1 MRVSGSTL
9 QGEVTSA
16 AHKMTSSFD
25 PSLRYC
31 WTIVAIGGWGG
42 GPGHRKAI
50 VMAELKPDEEF
61 MVVEALYPLCGAGT
75 PRCPARVRKFSRHT
89 IRQMEIS
96 QSGIES
102 RSGDPNMQVISTHVK
117 LVLIA
122 TSTSKA

>member
-1 MRVSGSTL
+1 VRVSGSTL

-25 PSLRYC
+25 PSLRCC
-31 WTIVAIGGWGG
+31 WTIVAIGGWRG
-42 GPGHRKAI
+42 GPGHKKAI

-89 IRQMEIS
+89 IRQMENIAKR
-96 QSGIES
+96 IES
-102 RSGDPNMQVISTHVK
+102 RSGDPNMCVISTQGER
-117 LVLIA
+117 VLTT
-122 TSTSKA
+122 TSPSKA

>member
-75 PRCPARVRKFSRHT
+75 PRCPARGRKFSPPHD
-89 IRQMEIS
+89 QHMENVAKR
-96 QSGIES
+96 IES
-102 RSGDPNMQVISTHVK
+102 RSGDPNMQVISARRK
-117 LVLIA
+117 RVLIA